1 MSIALMQQRRELNK
15 RKLAAL
21 AFLARSAEVDGWPER
36 LEGLAKQPAALANE
50 GMMRSL
56 VQEVVQLVA
65 TEGTLPK
72 AVGARATS
80 DERRATSKE
89 AQRTTSDERRV
100 GGQESASE
108 EAGETPAIQTG
119 KA

>member
-21 AFLARSAEVDGWPER
+21 AFLARAAELEGWPER

-56 VQEVVQLVA
+56 VHEVVQVVA

-72 AVGARATS
+72 AAGSRATS

-89 AQRTTSDERRV
+89 PAAARSQTDKEV
-100 GGQESASE
+100 
-108 EAGETPAIQTG
+108 AGETPAIQTG

>member
-1 MSIALMQQRRELNK
+1 MSVALLQKRREVNK

-21 AFLARSAEVDGWPER
+21 AFLARSADVEEWPER
-36 LEGLAKQPAALANE
+36 LEALAKKPEALANE
-50 GMMRSL
+50 GMVRTL
-56 VQEVVQLVA
+56 VQEVVQVVA

-72 AVGARATS
+72 AVGARVTSDERRATS

-89 AQRTTSDERRV
+89 PAAVRSQTDK
-100 GGQESASE
+100 
-108 EAGETPAIQTG
+108 EADGETPAIQTG